1 MLFMV
6 YPQMIPGKAPPPQI
20 TGQVGGASSGSMH
33 GQAGANPTGSNVQSQ
48 QPSPLGPGFP
58 RSGAGGDS
66 TVQNPAATTSS
77 SNAAPHAQIG
87 GGTLS
92 TAGAA
97 MKAEMYDPKLFG
109 FRVNEMAKLKRW
121 REAQRDR

>member
-20 TGQVGGASSGSMH
+20 TGQVGGASSGNMH
-33 GQAGANPTGSNVQSQ
+33 GQGGAPSTAQPS

-58 RSGAGGDS
+58 RADA
-66 TVQNPAATTSS
+66 TAQNPALTAAG
-77 SNAAPHAQIG
+77 AAPHAQIG

>member
-1 MLFMV
+1 
-6 YPQMIPGKAPPPQI
+6 MIPGKAPPPQI
-20 TGQVGGASSGSMH
+20 TGQVGGASSGNMQ
-33 GQAGANPTGSNVQSQ
+33 GQGSGNPAGNAGA

-58 RSGAGGDS
+58 RDG
-66 TVQNPAATTSS
+66 NPANASTTSAGPS
-77 SNAAPHAQIG
+77 APAPHAQIG

-92 TAGAA
+92 TAAAA
-97 MKAEMYDPKLFG
+97 MKAEIYDPKLFG